1 LPFDLIMSVSRSR
14 PIARDQRG
22 FTLIEVMTTVFVM
35 ALLSGMTVV
44 AIGSAL
50 TAARGDT
57 TMAQVAGILRSGR
70 EAAITQGRTIEVR
83 FEGTNRIKLVRLDLP
98 EGETVIGEVGLENGA
113 KFRVDAQ
120 LPDTPDGFGNDEAIA
135 FGDADSVR
143 FLPNSSFADQNNVP
157 INGTVFVGIPS
168 DRNSARAVTVTGA
181 SARSQ
186 SYRWNGSEWEAR

>member
-1 LPFDLIMSVSRSR
+1 MPATSSRR
-14 PIARDQRG
+14 TVHDQRG
-22 FTLIEVMTTVFVM
+22 FTLIEMMTAVFVI

-50 TAARGDT
+50 TAAKGDT
-57 TMAQVAGILRSGR
+57 TMSQVAGILRSGR
-70 EAAITQGRTIEVR
+70 EAAISQGRTIEVR
-83 FEGTNRIKLVRLDLP
+83 FENLNRIKLVRLDLP
-98 EGETVIGEVGLENGA
+98 NGETVIGEVGLENGA
-113 KFRVDAQ
+113 KFQVDSE
-120 LPDTPDGFGNDEAIA
+120 LPDTPDAFGNADALA

-157 INGTVFVGIPS
+157 INGTVFVGVPH

-186 SYRWNGSEWEAR
+186 SYRWNGKEWEAR